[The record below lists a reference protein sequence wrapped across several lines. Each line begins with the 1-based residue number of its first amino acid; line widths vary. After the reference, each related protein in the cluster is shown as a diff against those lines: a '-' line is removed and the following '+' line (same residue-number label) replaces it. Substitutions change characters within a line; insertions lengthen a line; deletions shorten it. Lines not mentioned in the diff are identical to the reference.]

1 MSNRSPEKSEGDS
14 QLHALLERKL
24 TIYHQ
29 YLNLTKRIRNIF
41 DGGDREKL
49 RATVSERRNV
59 IKKANRIDAT
69 LQKIFQ
75 KGRMD
80 ISLLSQNIRR
90 QYDKQMQE
98 LRRVIQAIEPI
109 DRELLVLV
117 SSETGEL
124 KKELIKIRHFRKANK
139 GYGKHRPV
147 PSKFI
152 SVRN

>member
-1 MSNRSPEKSEGDS
+1 MNNRSAEKPGEDS

-29 YLNLTKRIRNIF
+29 YLHLTKRIRNVF
-41 DGGDREKL
+41 ESGDREKL

-59 IKKANRIDAT
+59 IKKADRIDVT
-69 LQKIFQ
+69 LGKMFQ

-80 ISLLSQNIRR
+80 VSLLSQNLKR
-90 QYDKQMQE
+90 QHDKQMQK
-98 LRRVIQAIEPI
+98 LRRVIEAIEPI

-117 SSETGEL
+117 TSETGEL
-124 KKELIKIRHFRKANK
+124 KNELLKIRYFRKANK

-152 SVRN
+152 SLRN